1 MTPVY
6 QSNPRKRRSARPSS
20 NAFLISDSILSET
33 SPNIGTLRSTEPI
46 KHLTERT
53 TALTSLYFKACTTSP
68 DGKTRDVSHITR
80 SRRGMTSTPSLLI
93 PTGRTQDCIP
103 VSSHSPL
110 FHCQYLTR
118 LLFLCKFQS
127 IIRQRNLPSQTDH
140 LHPAQV
146 FRLPL
151 PRIFKRSNVLNVPER
166 RRRDSLPLQS
176 HNPNARLGVHR
187 LSSKAG
193 RQLGPRDSHFRH
205 AHSRRVQFVEFRS
218 Q

>member
-80 SRRGMTSTPSLLI
+80 SHRGMTSTPSLLI

-110 FHCQYLTR
+110 FRRQYLTR
-118 LLFLCKFQS
+118 PLFLCKFQS
-127 IIRQRNLPSQTDH
+127 VIRQRNLPPETDH

-146 FRLPL
+146 FRFP
-151 PRIFKRSNVLNVPER
+151 PFKRSNIPN
-166 RRRDSLPLQS
+166 LPK
-176 HNPNARLGVHR
+176 R
-187 LSSKAG
+187 
-193 RQLGPRDSHFRH
+193 
-205 AHSRRVQFVEFRS
+205 
-218 Q
+218 